1 MRDELRES
9 KMDIASIADCQSKIL
24 SLKSQKRKVSHHA
37 KFPKE
42 DDVKL
47 EDFTPF
53 KKKLIDG
60 EPEVTFELSVKH

>member
-24 SLKSQKRKVSHHA
+24 SIKNQKRKVSHRA
-37 KFPKE
+37 KFPEE
-42 DDVKL
+42 DLKL
-47 EDFTPF
+47 EDFTPC

-60 EPEVTFELSVKH
+60 EPEETFE

>member
-24 SLKSQKRKVSHHA
+24 SLKNQKRKVPPRA
-37 KFPKE
+37 KFPK
-42 DDVKL
+42 DYLKL
-47 EDFTPF
+47 ENFTPC

-60 EPEVTFELSVKH
+60 EPEETFELIVKH